1 MPLKKYFKA
10 FPSFCNAWLSQLFS
24 QILFQGK
31 FHLECKGNQINWARP
46 FLFCSFVTF
55 FSLVFYVSTF
65 CCFFFLFV
73 FAWDLLFK
81 VCILFH
87 CSHRKIKSFSRTL
100 IQSQIMSCLPIFV
113 MVHCLCQGLLIPCV
127 PELGTWEMGGPKF
140 SFGFH
145 FPVLMVL
152 VFGPF
157 PRKFPSHVLPGANI
171 SLCSVS
177 GREIRK

>member
-65 CCFFFLFV
+65 CCFFFLF
-73 FAWDLLFK
+73 
-81 VCILFH
+81 
-87 CSHRKIKSFSRTL
+87 
-100 IQSQIMSCLPIFV
+100 
-113 MVHCLCQGLLIPCV
+113 LCQILHYRALVGQYIWKGMFSIWLLIFWLAHVSP
-127 PELGTWEMGGPKF
+127 PPKKKAENCN
-140 SFGFH
+140 
-145 FPVLMVL
+145 VTRYV
-152 VFGPF
+152 
-157 PRKFPSHVLPGANI
+157 
-171 SLCSVS
+171 
-177 GREIRK
+177 REIATNKQLKAKTNS